1 MSLRFTVKSSEVRV
15 MSPKVFSQV
24 ARNAELFGSKFI
36 MLWQNRSIL
45 ITICRA
51 CFVSSK
57 IIERDILLIHRA
69 CFVGNPGL
77 KIEIFTPLVSSYGG
91 PQLSRQ
97 NQKPHGKTK
106 KPRGKIKIPHDKT
119 KNLTTKPNTSQ
130 QKPNTPRQKQIPTAR
145 PKLFCFCCEVF
156 GFAVRF
162 LFLPWGFRF
171 CREVFCFCREVF
183 GFAVTIVG
191 HHITA
196 YKERGMF
203 HIHCACFVS
212 WWLKERDILTHA
224 FYLTKINFVFSSVP
238 FTW

>member
-1 MSLRFTVKSSEVRV
+1 MVKSPEIRV
-15 MSPKVFSQV
+15 MSPKMFSQF
-24 ARNAELFGSKFI
+24 ARNAEFFGSKFI
-36 MLWQNRSIL
+36 MLWQNRSIR

-51 CFVSSK
+51 CFVSLK

-97 NQKPHGKTK
+97 NQ

-162 LFLPWGFRF
+162 LVLPW
-171 CREVFCFCREVF
+171 CFCFCRDSCGPPYSKGIKFQLEKQVVKKVLKSVSNCLF
-183 GFAVTIVG
+183 SNNVCSFVR
-191 HHITA
+191 ITWEISA
-196 YKERGMF
+196 
-203 HIHCACFVS
+203 I
-212 WWLKERDILTHA
+212 WLDW
-224 FYLTKINFVFSSVP
+224 SSGISA
-238 FTW
+238 

>member
-1 MSLRFTVKSSEVRV
+1 MVKSPEIRV
-15 MSPKVFSQV
+15 MSPKIFSQV

-36 MLWQNRSIL
+36 MLWQNRSIR
-45 ITICRA
+45 ITIFRA

-97 NQKPHGKTK
+97 NQ

-162 LFLPWGFRF
+162 LVLPWGILFLPWGFWF
-171 CREVFCFCREVF
+171 CRDSC
-183 GFAVTIVG
+183 G

-224 FYLTKINFVFSSVP
+224 FYLTKINFVFLCPSPDKIRATLLCISGDLILI
-238 FTW
+238 

>member
-1 MSLRFTVKSSEVRV
+1 MVKSPEIRV
-15 MSPKVFSQV
+15 MSPKIFSQV

-36 MLWQNRSIL
+36 MLWQNRSIR
-45 ITICRA
+45 ITIFRA

-97 NQKPHGKTK
+97 NQ

-162 LFLPWGFRF
+162 LVLPWGILFLPWGFWF
-171 CREVFCFCREVF
+171 CREVFCFYREVF
-183 GFAVTIVG
+183 GFAVTVVATI
-191 HHITA
+191 
-196 YKERGMF
+196 
-203 HIHCACFVS
+203 S
-212 WWLKERDILTHA
+212 P
-224 FYLTKINFVFSSVP
+224 LTKNEVC
-238 FTW
+238 FTFIALVLSHDD